1 MRTKR
6 RTLEEAEWRNS
17 IRKAPQQRNMGRGSF
32 SKTGVC
38 NAKGSGGTKAWK
50 QDQSVCLDNRN
61 RNVRMEEDQRET
73 GDKEE
78 SLE

>member
-1 MRTKR
+1 
-6 RTLEEAEWRNS
+6 
-17 IRKAPQQRNMGRGSF
+17 MGRGSF

-61 RNVRMEEDQRET
+61 RNVRMEEEQRET
-73 GDKEE
+73 EDKEE